1 MGRLEMPKGS
11 KEHKMFRDYFLLAQK
26 HGTPENLHN
35 ESYWSELANDVSAFL
50 SAYDD
55 VQLAS
60 FLGLAL
66 IDCMDQL
73 AREEADA
80 LAYTE

>member
-11 KEHKMFRDYFLLAQK
+11 KEHNMFRDYFLLAQK
-26 HGTPENLHN
+26 YGTPEDLHD
-35 ESYWSELANDVSAFL
+35 ESYWNELAKDVSEFL

-55 VQLAS
+55 VPLAS